1 MAEKAEKKPRRRP
14 RQKRTYIHRPNAIC
28 VTVHSQ
34 DGSAIPNS
42 VRNEIAE
49 SVTDIALAH
58 GLLIN
63 LADT

>member
-1 MAEKAEKKPRRRP
+1 MAEKAEKRRRP
-14 RQKRTYIHRPNAIC
+14 RQKRTYIHRPNALC

-34 DGSAIPNS
+34 DGSPIPNG

-49 SVTDIALAH
+49 AVTNIALAH